1 MKGVVSMTLINC
13 LNYYLMTAPSTGDE
27 AKPWLWIG
35 LAIGVIGLSVV
46 LMLMSKRDK
55 GDDDE

>member
-1 MKGVVSMTLINC
+1 MLINA
-13 LNYYLMTAPSTGDE
+13 LNYLTMISPMTGDE
-27 AKPWLWIG
+27 SKLWIG

>member
-1 MKGVVSMTLINC
+1 MKFMAIVNYFIMTSP
-13 LNYYLMTAPSTGDE
+13 MTGDE
-27 AKPWLWIG
+27 SKPWLWIG
-35 LAIGVIGLSVV
+35 IAVGVVGLSVV

>member
-1 MKGVVSMTLINC
+1 MLINA
-13 LNYYLMTAPSTGDE
+13 LNYLTMISPMTGDE
-27 AKPWLWIG
+27 SKPWLWIG

-46 LMLMSKRDK
+46 LMLMSKRDM

>member
-1 MKGVVSMTLINC
+1 MLINA
-13 LNYYLMTAPSTGDE
+13 LNYLTMVSTMTGDE
-27 AKPWLWIG
+27 SKPWLWIG